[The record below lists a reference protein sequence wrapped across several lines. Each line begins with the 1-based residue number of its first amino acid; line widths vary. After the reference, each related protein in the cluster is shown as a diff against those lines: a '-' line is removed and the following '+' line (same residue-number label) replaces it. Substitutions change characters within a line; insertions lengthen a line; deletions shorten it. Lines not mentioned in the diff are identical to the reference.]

1 MAKLEKRKLS
11 SQSPQRSSRRS
22 VLLLLGTYNVDAHAG
37 IARFASEHGWHL
49 NADMA
54 RIPVI
59 PRGWTGDGIITG
71 LGEWED
77 PVRFVLAQE
86 QARTPIVDIYQMR
99 PDIALPRVAGDHALV
114 GKQAAEHFLEGSW
127 RHFGWFARA
136 NHHVATLR
144 REGFERALADR
155 GYTSR
160 WIGRDLRFSLKGY
173 SSDKL
178 LAAVGAELLAGP
190 KPEAVFAFNDF
201 DAAFLMDACHRVGLT
216 VPDDVAILG
225 VDNNPLV
232 VNAVQPRL
240 SSVKLDFQRIGYEA
254 ASLLHRLMDGSSPP
268 TESLLIAPRGVAGR
282 ESTDT
287 TAVHHPV
294 VRKTLSTMKVRLRES
309 LGVEDLARA
318 AGCSRR
324 TLETLF
330 QKELRRSVHRTL
342 LEIRLREARH
352 LLQTTNDTVESIA
365 ADTGFCHAPHLY
377 REYKRWTGL
386 TPRAWRKING
396 SGEPSAIL

>member
-1 MAKLEKRKLS
+1 MAKSEKRKPAP
-11 SQSPQRSSRRS
+11 QSAARSRRRS

-37 IARFASEHGWHL
+37 IARFASEHDWHL

-59 PRGWTGDGIITG
+59 PQGWTGDGIITG
-71 LGEWED
+71 LGEWEE
-77 PVRFVLAQE
+77 PVRFVLARE

-114 GKQAAEHFLEGSW
+114 GRQAAEHFLEGSW
-127 RHFGWFARA
+127 RHFGWFGRA

-144 REGFERALADR
+144 RESFERTLAER

-160 WIGRDLRFSLKGY
+160 WLGRDLRFTLKGF

-178 LAAVGAELLAGP
+178 LAALGAELLSGQ
-190 KPEAVFAFNDF
+190 KPEAIFAFNDF

-254 ASLLHRLMDGSSPP
+254 AALLHRLMDGAAPP
-268 TESLLIAPRGVAGR
+268 AEPLLIAPRGVAGR

-287 TAVHHPV
+287 TAVHHPI
-294 VRKTLSTMKVRLRES
+294 VRKTLATMKARLRES

-342 LEIRLREARH
+342 HEIRLREARH
-352 LLQTTNDTVESIA
+352 LLQTTNDTIESIA

-396 SGEPSAIL
+396 SGEPSTQL